1 MPFSKGQS
9 GNPGGKRKRL
19 ALSRAVR
26 ASEGLKTWAKLLQ
39 IRDQK
44 GLEAKEVREVCK
56 LLLAYCWGL
65 PIQQADGLEDR
76 IKILEKRVRE
86 LTVTNGFHGN
96 QYAS

>member
-1 MPFSKGQS
+1 MAFKKGKS
-9 GNPGGKRKRL
+9 GNAGGRKSIG
-19 ALSRAVR
+19 LSRAVR
-26 ASEGLKTWAKLLQ
+26 ASQGLESWSKLLRLRDQEGL
-39 IRDQK
+39 
-44 GLEAKEVREVCK
+44 EPKELREVCK